1 MAMTFKERLQA
12 TLRQYELNRAKLTE
26 YTEELEL
33 SLKSAVVSPQNH
45 FNGKIGKCLADL
57 VLAQAEYCDSLK
69 AEVGKWYKLA
79 LLPENKKISDHT
91 AYYAMTAEELVEA
104 DKQAATRAGHAAGL
118 IEQAKSASTEREI
131 LDALANFDANF
142 HTKGHAV
149 SKEWHDTINYFKFES
164 IAKIVERSFLENKEL
179 TVGDYLELSAQNKNS
194 RLDATTY
201 FEGKIP
207 A

>member
-33 SLKSAVVSPQNH
+33 SLKSAVLSPQNH
-45 FNGKIGKCLADL
+45 FNGKVGRCLADL

-69 AEVGKWYKLA
+69 AEVVKWYKLA

-104 DKQAATRAGHAAGL
+104 DRQAATRASHAAGL
-118 IEQAKSASTEREI
+118 IEQAQSASTERET

-149 SKEWHDTINYFKFES
+149 SKEWHDAINYFKFES
-164 IAKIVERSFLENKEL
+164 IKKIVERSFLENKDF
-179 TVGDYLELSAQNKNS
+179 TVGDYLEISAQVGKNS
-194 RLDATTY
+194 AK
-201 FEGKIP
+201 KI
-207 A
+207 AA

>member
-33 SLKSAVVSPQNH
+33 SLKSAVLSPQNH
-45 FNGKIGKCLADL
+45 FNGKVGRCLADL

-69 AEVGKWYKLA
+69 AEVVKWYKLA

-104 DKQAATRAGHAAGL
+104 DRQAAMRASHSAGL
-118 IEQAKSASTEREI
+118 IEQAQSASTESEL
-131 LDALANFDANF
+131 LDALANFDANLY
-142 HTKGHAV
+142 TKGYALGR
-149 SKEWHDTINYFKFES
+149 EWHDAMNFFKFES
-164 IAKIVERSFLENKEL
+164 IEKIVERSFMEGKGL
-179 TVGDYLELSAQNKNS
+179 TVGEYLEISAQVGKNS
-194 RLDATTY
+194 AK
-201 FEGKIP
+201 KI
-207 A
+207 AA

>member
-12 TLRQYELNRAKLTE
+12 TLRQYELNRAKLAE

-33 SLKSAVVSPQNH
+33 SLKKH
-45 FNGKIGKCLADL
+45 YNGKVGRCLANL

-69 AEVGKWYKLA
+69 AEVVKWYKLA
-79 LLPENKKISDHT
+79 ILPENKTDDT

-104 DKQAATRAGHAAGL
+104 KKQAATRASHAAGL
-118 IEQAKSASTEREI
+118 IEQAKTASTERET

-149 SKEWHDTINYFKFES
+149 LKEWHAAIDYFKFES
-164 IAKIVERSFLENKEL
+164 IATICERNFLEKKEL

-194 RLDATTY
+194 RSEATNY
-201 FEGKIP
+201 LEVKVP